1 LLLWGL
7 FLLLANGMVN
17 AATYTLP
24 GDVGVA
30 GKPFSSC
37 SFSSGTTYNC
47 TSAIS
52 LGNNGT
58 VNLTASL
65 ILNIVGNS
73 FSAGNNVTINS
84 PDSGFILLI
93 KSSEDMNIGTNFTG
107 VVNLQATGK
116 TINISNNAAITGNL
130 TASTLNIGNNG
141 VIEGACTPSNAKC
154 SGVSL
159 LARYYFDDASWSGT
173 TGEVLDSSGNGY
185 NATAAL
191 AVTKNGSPG
200 PAYSSG
206 GQSTCRYGAFD
217 VGSVSKSY
225 AQLPNSFPALST
237 SFSVAA
243 WINSTNASANNQ
255 RIFVRDDADNGWALS
270 LSDGTGTSIL
280 RLFNRSVTFNSPSG
294 GVVNEGG
301 VAVDTTFQLSSNT
314 WYFVAATVDTV
325 AKKVVVYVYDTGG
338 VQRAAL
344 SANFTGTWGAGTGN
358 TAIGGETLA
367 GSEGQQAS
375 WHFNGYID
383 EVQVYSGVLT
393 QTRIQTLLQ
402 TVRICASSG
411 GPDHYELSLPTSSI
425 SCVSTT
431 ASVTACADSSS
442 PCTNA
447 YTAAS
452 GTTASLSTSGGAL
465 GTGTVTFNSSGV
477 ATTTVSYPAASNGTS
492 VSVTLSGEQI
502 AATNGRKCCPD
513 GVSCSGAN
521 SCSTTFNTAG
531 FIFSNAANGASW
543 TIPAQVAGTSSV
555 TYYLRAVKTNTTTK
569 ACEAALTNPSAVNF
583 AYECNNP
590 ATCSSSNLMSVNGGT
605 ATTISRNNN
614 GSVASYSSVNMAFD
628 GNGNAPFTL
637 NFGDVGAVT
646 LYASKAAG
654 GSLLTALT
662 GSTNSF
668 VVAPASFAFSGIT
681 AAPIKAGN
689 NFSATVTARTSAGV
703 ATPNFGKE
711 TVSEGVTLTF
721 AKYQPTGAG
730 AVNGSFSGSVGSF
743 SGGSATASN
752 LNWSEVGTIDLTATL
767 ASGSYLGSGLSATGN
782 TGTTGAVGR
791 FIPDHFDV
799 AVTQG
804 CSSGG
809 FTYSGQPFAVS
820 VTAKNGLAATTQNYD
835 GSGNTTPNFSK
846 AVTLSEA
853 NAVAGSLSPTSV
865 AANAFAAG
873 MASATPAFTFTTIPT
888 APATIKLR
896 TVDTDAVTSASGTEG
911 TAAIRSGRLRIFN
924 AFGSEKANLG
934 LPVQA
939 QYWSGQSWVLNSQDS
954 SCTTVPTNA
963 FNLIGAPTGTSVN
976 AAVTISGGNGTL
988 TLTKPSPTSTGSVD
1002 IAANL
1007 GASGSDQSCLASHG
1021 GTAANL
1027 PWLRSRNGNCASTYD
1042 RDPSARASFGI
1053 YSPETKRTIH
1063 VREQF

>member
-1 LLLWGL
+1 VKYELLGAAPNRRLVISWDNVKLYNQTARYNFQVALYESPTGGL
-7 FLLLANGMVN
+7 DSNFKFQYTTGSSTGS
-17 AATYTLP
+17 AATVGVQVSTADYTLYSYNQSFIDP
-24 GDVGVA
+24 VA
-30 GKPFSSC
+30 GSAILWYPANQLAGRGAEYRFDEASWNGTAGEVKDTSGGGQNAVRAGAATNVSGGYICRGGSFTSNTSNATVDAVATPIVPASTGSVDFWFNSNVKWNSADAILLDATTAAARPFFLMKTSAGALKFSVTD
-37 SFSSGTTYNC
+37 SSGTVMSVSTAAKTFALN
-47 TSAIS
+47 TWHHVGMSW
-52 LGNNGT
+52 
-58 VNLTASL
+58 NLK
-65 ILNIVGNS
+65 
-73 FSAGNNVTINS
+73 
-84 PDSGFILLI
+84 P
-93 KSSEDMNIGTNFTG
+93 GTN
-107 VVNLQATGK
+107 
-116 TINISNNAAITGNL
+116 
-130 TASTLNIGNNG
+130 
-141 VIEGACTPSNAKC
+141 
-154 SGVSL
+154 
-159 LARYYFDDASWSGT
+159 
-173 TGEVLDSSGNGY
+173 
-185 NATAAL
+185 
-191 AVTKNGSPG
+191 
-200 PAYSSG
+200 
-206 GQSTCRYGAFD
+206 
-217 VGSVSKSY
+217 
-225 AQLPNSFPALST
+225 
-237 SFSVAA
+237 
-243 WINSTNASANNQ
+243 
-255 RIFVRDDADNGWALS
+255 
-270 LSDGTGTSIL
+270 
-280 RLFNRSVTFNSPSG
+280 
-294 GVVNEGG
+294 
-301 VAVDTTFQLSSNT
+301 
-314 WYFVAATVDTV
+314 
-325 AKKVVVYVYDTGG
+325 
-338 VQRAAL
+338 
-344 SANFTGTWGAGTGN
+344 
-358 TAIGGETLA
+358 
-367 GSEGQQAS
+367 
-375 WHFNGYID
+375 
-383 EVQVYSGVLT
+383 
-393 QTRIQTLLQ
+393 QTLLQ
-402 TVRICASSG
+402 IFLDGV
-411 GPDHYELSLPTSSI
+411 LSTSLRTTSNGAINPTSTLYIGDNRTSGI
-425 SCVSTT
+425 TPTGGSPNGANGVIDEVNVYPTEINPAQAAADMNESHTCSSVDHFHVVHGGT
-431 ASVTACADSSS
+431 AVTCA
-442 PCTNA
+442 
-447 YTAAS
+447 TAPITIEAHDASHALVALS
-452 GTTASLSTSGGAL
+452 GTTMSLSTSNNHGNWTNVTGGAVNLVTNNGNGSGSYVFSGESRVIL
-465 GTGTVTFNSSGV
+465 GLQNPV
-477 ATTTVSYPAASNGTS
+477 AVAESLTIGASAGAITTTSGSASSCVAADYTFG
-492 VSVTLSGEQI
+492 
-502 AATNGRKCCPD
+502 
-513 GVSCSGAN
+513 N
-521 SCSTTFNTAG
+521 SCNTPLSFSLAG
-531 FIFSNAANGASW
+531 FIFSTSAGGSLV
-543 TIPAQVAGTSSV
+543 TVPAQIAGTSSA

-590 ATCSSSNLMSVNGGT
+590 TTCSPSNLMSVNGGT
-605 ATTISRNNN
+605 ATTIPRNNN

-628 GNGNAPFTL
+628 GNGNAPFTF

-646 LYASKAAG
+646 LYANKAAS

-662 GSTNSF
+662 GASNSF

-681 AAPIKAGN
+681 TAPIKAGN

-711 TVSEGVTLTF
+711 TVPESVTLTF

-804 CSSGG
+804 CGTGG
-809 FTYSGQPFAVS
+809 FTYSAQPFAVT
-820 VTAKNGLAATTQNYD
+820 VTAKNALAATTLNYD

-853 NAVAGSLSPTSV
+853 NAVAGGLSPTSV

-873 MASATPAFTFTTIPT
+873 VATATPAFTFTTTPT

-896 TVDTDAVTSASGTEG
+896 AVDTDAVTSASGTEG

-924 AFGSEKANLG
+924 AFGSEKVNLG
-934 LPVQA
+934 LPVQT

-954 SCTTVPTNA
+954 CTSIPANA

-976 AAVTISGGNGTL
+976 AVVTISGGNGTL